1 MIHTSSSSR
10 LQVRGALALFAR
22 TLILSILCL
31 LLCAPAALAD
41 DAKGN
46 LPPEAQKGINALLAL
61 KDPKA
66 PLPDTATLKGF
77 LDYAMSP
84 LNLAGDDKDPYPA
97 KRDEGVG
104 IFWRSRV
111 TVPLS
116 VALQYMYNPKL
127 PNQAVYPA
135 SIRRA
140 HWEPGAFASLNPP
153 LWEQLGKNK
162 DKPLVIRSVEFEE
175 ITPDTF
181 TGSYYSYSMDRLLLL
196 TEHEG
201 QQALVSLSW
210 QRGKSSVGKK
220 AVPIGK
226 YEDWDF
232 IYSGASGTLASGIG
246 WAETFMYGSCSI
258 LVLYEDAPG
267 GKNTMYSMFKWLDAG
282 WASMNMVKRSHIKDG
297 AERSFNG
304 LKSFMLSPKRPP
316 AAEIAAYVESLRAL
330 DLAALQQRFAPYSAK
345 VSEVAAS
352 NDVLSSSDFQKVVK
366 DGGYGKSLN
375 KEEIIAAMTVNFI
388 KGKLGKTQL
397 AGPLQ

>member
-1 MIHTSSSSR
+1 MTQTYPMSYV
-10 LQVRGALALFAR
+10 QNRGLVGFTHMVAALAVVF
-22 TLILSILCL
+22 C
-31 LLCAPAALAD
+31 LCAPAEANETA
-41 DAKGN
+41 GN
-46 LPPEAQKGINALLAL
+46 LPPEVQKSINTLLTL

-66 PLPDTATLKGF
+66 PLPDAAVLSTF

-84 LNLAGDDKDPYPA
+84 LNLTVEGKDPYPA

-111 TVPLS
+111 AVPLAT
-116 VALQYMYNPKL
+116 ALQYLYNPKL
-127 PNQAVYPA
+127 PTETVYPA

-140 HWEPGAFASLNPP
+140 HWQPGAFTSLNPP
-153 LWEQLGKNK
+153 LWNQLGKHK
-162 DKPLVIRSVEFEE
+162 DKPLVIRGVEFEE

-181 TGSYYSYSMDRLLLL
+181 SGSYYSYTMDRLLML

-201 QQALVSLSW
+201 QQALISLTW
-210 QRGKSSVGKK
+210 QRGKSEVGKK

-232 IYSGASGTLASGIG
+232 VYSGAPGTLASGIG
-246 WAETFMYGSCSI
+246 WADTFMYGSCSI

-267 GKNTMYSMFKWLDAG
+267 GKNTVYSMFKWLNAG
-282 WASMNMVKRSHIKDG
+282 WASMNMVKHSHIKSG

-304 LKSFMLSPKRPP
+304 LKAFLLSSKRPS
-316 AAEIAAYVESLRAL
+316 ADEVVAYVESLRAL
-330 DLAALQQRFAPYSAK
+330 DLAALRQRFAPYSAK
-345 VSEVAAS
+345 VSESAATS
-352 NDVLSSSDFQKVVK
+352 EVLRTADFQKVIK
-366 DGGYGKSLN
+366 DNGYGNSLT

-388 KGKLGKTQL
+388 KGKLGKPQL